1 MSNDLQTMVN
11 IMNEYENDREGSDLI
26 PLDAEGKAL
35 AEGKRFTFD
44 VITVPTDP
52 LR

>member
-1 MSNDLQTMVN
+1 MNNLDIMEK
-11 IMNEYENDREGSDLI
+11 IMNEKDKEITANG
-26 PLDAEGKAL
+26 PAQMNAETKAL

-44 VITVPTDP
+44 VIAVPTDP

>member
-1 MSNDLQTMVN
+1 MNDLNTMVQ
-11 IMNEYENDREGSDLI
+11 IQEQAKTDHAANEPL
-26 PLDAEGKAL
+26 PLDEETKAL

-44 VITVPTDP
+44 VIQTPTDP

>member
-1 MSNDLQTMVN
+1 MSNDLNTMVD
-11 IMNEYENDREGSDLI
+11 IMNESEKSNEGDLI

>member
-1 MSNDLQTMVN
+1 MNNLDVMER
-11 IMNEYENDREGSDLI
+11 IMNEKDKEITATGSV
-26 PLDAEGKAL
+26 PMDAEIKAL

-44 VITVPTDP
+44 VIAVPTDP

>member
-1 MSNDLQTMVN
+1 MSRLETITQIMDQKETEITQTP
-11 IMNEYENDREGSDLI
+11 ELTEE
-26 PLDAEGKAL
+26 AKCL

>member
-1 MSNDLQTMVN
+1 MSNDLNTMVDIQN
-11 IMNEYENDREGSDLI
+11 QAGIDHEQEGLP
-26 PLDAEGKAL
+26 PLDDETREL

-44 VITVPTDP
+44 VISVPTDP

>member
-1 MSNDLQTMVN
+1 MNDLDIMEA
-11 IMNEYENDREGSDLI
+11 IMNEKDKEITTTG
-26 PLDAEGKAL
+26 PAPMDAETKAL

-44 VITVPTDP
+44 VIAVPTDP